1 MAGGNEILSDE
12 SDEEEYI
19 QVGGFVPGA
28 PLIIEGLKSS
38 KIFNKKMNIDK
49 DNIQK
54 SKGLFDFMRKK
65 KYTNDDKQLLIKF
78 IYKSTY
84 TFYIHILRAFKS
96 VSASDPDTF
105 NFEEAEDINIDSL
118 KFDNNLKLELD
129 KFFNIYIKNIIDL
142 FSDNFDTIIT
152 NAPIYLYIAELLGE
166 LLEEEIKELLIINE
180 KNNTE
185 ESSSKDENNVIQRLT
200 KKIEEKKLFGA
211 LTIFN
216 NYNKKLL
223 DFILG
228 MYYDVRE
235 IQKIIKKRDGNIQE
249 NIIIYLHN
257 KFQEDVLNNKKDK
270 AKEKE
275 EQKNNLINIK
285 DELNSIF
292 KLEDSGTNILSHYR
306 SEISKIDKAID
317 DIEGPMNK
325 TYLQDIFSEIFKN
338 IKIEDDKMTFSL
350 NEDYFDDT
358 LKPKDEEKIRTKINN
373 LEEQIKMLEKALPKS
388 SVNSNS
394 IESPPK
400 TSK

>member
-1 MAGGNEILSDE
+1 
-12 SDEEEYI
+12 
-19 QVGGFVPGA
+19 
-28 PLIIEGLKSS
+28 
-38 KIFNKKMNIDK
+38 MNIDK

-54 SKGLFDFMRKK
+54 SKGYFDFMRKK
-65 KYTNDDKQLLIKF
+65 TYTNDDKELLIEF

-96 VSASDPDTF
+96 VSASDRDTF
-105 NFEEAEDINIDSL
+105 TFEDDEDINIDSL
-118 KFDNNLKLELD
+118 KFNNNLKLELD

-152 NAPIYLYIAELLGE
+152 NAPIYLNIAELLGE
-166 LLEEEIKELLIINE
+166 LLEEEIKELLIINDK
-180 KNNTE
+180 KNNLE
-185 ESSSKDENNVIQRLT
+185 ESSSTDENNVIQRLT
-200 KKIEEKKLFGA
+200 KKIKEKKLFGA

-235 IQKIIKKRDGNIQE
+235 IQKIIKKRDGNIHE
-249 NIIIYLHN
+249 NIITYLHN

-275 EQKNNLINIK
+275 EQQNNLINIK

-317 DIEGPMNK
+317 DFEGPMNK
-325 TYLQDIFSEIFKN
+325 TFLQHIFSEIFKN
-338 IKIEDDKMTFSL
+338 IEIEDDKMTFSL
-350 NEDYFDDT
+350 NENYFDDT
-358 LKPKDEEKIRTKINN
+358 LKPKDEEKIREKINK
-373 LEEQIKMLEKALPKS
+373 LDEQKKMLQKALPKPS
-388 SVNSNS
+388 ANSES
-394 IESPPK
+394 IENSSEP
-400 TSK
+400 SK